1 MTDLT
6 CCKLRVL
13 CYYGYIVVTMV
24 TLWLHGQGGPGQQGS
39 PGPDGEP
46 GDNGDNGNPGPPGTQ
61 VSMHVNILYTSY
73 THQ

>member
-1 MTDLT
+1 
-6 CCKLRVL
+6 
-13 CYYGYIVVTMV
+13 MV

-46 GDNGDNGNPGPPGTQ
+46 GDNGDDGNPGPPGTQ
-61 VSMHVNILYTSY
+61 VCMSIDILYTSY